1 MSYKIIGDSAMDL
14 TQHMLEDKEH
24 FSTVPLIL
32 QLGDKHYLDDENF
45 DQKSFLKLISEC
57 AECPRT
63 ACPSPEE
70 YCKTY
75 ECDANDVY
83 VVCITE
89 KLSGSYNAARI
100 AKTIYEEK
108 HGDDSKNIAI
118 FNTLSGTAGMTCI
131 GLFIEDLCKKGLP
144 FNEIV
149 KLTEEHIEK
158 LQTFFVLGN
167 LEFLRKN
174 GRLSGTAALFATALN
189 IKPVLFAHEGEI
201 KKFDTARGQNKALK
215 KMCGAAVKRAIE
227 ANNGSASLKRAV
239 IVHCNCPD
247 RAQLVETELRSLAD
261 FEEIVTADTRGVATI
276 YAADGGVIVAI

>member
-24 FSTVPLIL
+24 FGIVPIIL

-57 AECPRT
+57 HECPRT

-70 YCKTY
+70 YCKAY
-75 ECDANDVY
+75 ECKADDVY

-89 KLSGSYNAARI
+89 KLSGSYNAACI
-100 AKTIYEEK
+100 GKTVYEEK
-108 HGDDSKNIAI
+108 HGEDGKNIAI
-118 FNTLSGTAGMTCI
+118 FNSLSGTAGMTSI
-131 GLFIEDLCKKGLP
+131 GLFIEDLCKNGLP
-144 FNEIV
+144 FDEIV
-149 KLTEEHIEK
+149 RLTEKYIEK

-189 IKPVLFAHEGEI
+189 IKPILFAHEGEI

-215 KMCGAAVKRAIE
+215 KMCEAAVKRAIE
-227 ANNGSASLKRAV
+227 ANNGLKALKRAV
-239 IVHCNCPD
+239 IVHCNCLD
-247 RAQLVETELRSLAD
+247 RAQLVESELRALAD
-261 FEEIVTADTRGVATI
+261 FEEIVIADTRGVATL
-276 YAADGGVIVAI
+276 YAADGGVIVGI